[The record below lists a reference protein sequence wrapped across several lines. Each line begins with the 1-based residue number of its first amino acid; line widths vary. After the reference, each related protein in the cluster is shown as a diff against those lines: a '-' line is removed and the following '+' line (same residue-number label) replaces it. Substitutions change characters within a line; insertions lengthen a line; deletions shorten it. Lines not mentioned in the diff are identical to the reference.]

1 MRRSQGDLSH
11 RLTEHDIKLI
21 VQQIREL
28 NVELRPTWA
37 KVIELTKLITK
48 REFSR
53 QSLSA
58 HEVIAAEYRSAVE
71 RHWNRR
77 GKQGGGHPKIPSDDL
92 KSQKIAKLE
101 MKVQVQTELIEAL
114 QDLLVRYVGNAQAAG
129 ISQEAM
135 EAPLKARAEWRSDVD
150 SAAERTKEARRKQR
164 AS

>member
-1 MRRSQGDLSH
+1 MGRSQGDHSH
-11 RLTEHDIKLI
+11 RLTENDVKLI

-28 NVELRPTWA
+28 SVELRPTWA
-37 KVIELTKLITK
+37 KVIELAKFITK
-48 REFSR
+48 RKFSR
-53 QSLSA
+53 QSLAA
-58 HEVIAAEYRSAVE
+58 HDVIAAEYRSAVK
-71 RHWNRR
+71 RHWSRR
-77 GKQGGGHPKIPSDDL
+77 GKPGADHPKIPADDL

-101 MKVQVQTELIEAL
+101 IKVQMQAELIESL

-150 SAAERTKEARRKQR
+150 SAAERTKEARRKQS